1 MQANDLKEQF
11 DTKGFLVIPDVLDHE
26 TVAELKETLSRVS
39 LNASVKH
46 RKGSVFGVRNL
57 LGLVPELAKFVKG
70 EIIQNLA
77 TTLLGDE
84 PKIARSIYF
93 DKTANANWKVPWHQ
107 DLTIAVKDKR
117 EVPGFGPWTKKAN
130 VWHVQPSIDFL
141 HPMVTLRFHL
151 DDTDETNGALKVI
164 PGSQTKGRLS
174 AKEIQ
179 AIRKGN
185 EFVICSVKS
194 GDCLA
199 MHPLLLH
206 SSTVSLQ
213 PRHRRIIHLE
223 FSSAKLPDG
232 LEWYEI

>member
-11 DTKGFLVIPDVLDHE
+11 DTNGFLVIPDVLKQE
-26 TVAELKETLSRVS
+26 TVIELKEILSRVS
-39 LNASVKH
+39 LNSSVKH

-57 LGLVPELAKFVKG
+57 LALVPELEKFAKG
-70 EIIQNLA
+70 EIVQSLA
-77 TTLLGDE
+77 KTLLGDE

-107 DLTIAVKDKR
+107 DLTIAVKEKR
-117 EVPGFGPWTKKAN
+117 DIPGFGPWTRKSN
-130 VWHVQPSIDFL
+130 VWHVQPSINL
-141 HPMVTLRFHL
+141 LGPMVTLRFHL
-151 DDTDETNGALKVI
+151 DDTDETNGALKAI
-164 PGSQTKGRLS
+164 PGSQNKGRLS
-174 AKEIQ
+174 AKDIQ
-179 AIRKGN
+179 SIRKVN

-223 FSSAKLPDG
+223 FSSARLPDG
-232 LEWYEI
+232 LEWYEN